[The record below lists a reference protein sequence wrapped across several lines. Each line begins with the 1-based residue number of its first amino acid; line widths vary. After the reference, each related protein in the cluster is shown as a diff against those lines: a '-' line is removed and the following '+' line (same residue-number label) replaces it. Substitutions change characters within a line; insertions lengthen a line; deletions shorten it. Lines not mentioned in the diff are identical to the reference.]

1 VENQKIDARG
11 LSCPQPVL
19 LTRQAISG
27 RGGGTIEILVDSVA
41 SCENIRRLAQTSGWE
56 VTIEETAVGDY
67 RVMLQR

>member
-1 VENQKIDARG
+1 VEEQKIDARG

-27 RGGGTIEILVDSVA
+27 RSGGTIEILVDSVT
-41 SCENIRRLAQTSGWE
+41 SCENISRFAQTSGWTVSTE
-56 VTIEETAVGDY
+56 QTSAGDY